1 MSERHITLIGE
12 HEVKISILNQ
22 LVEHSGNEEI
32 SSLEDCFI
40 SKFGH
45 TIQDLL
51 KPTRSVK
58 FSVIVNP
65 NYEFYKQLS
74 DRFTDKAY
82 YPDGL
87 SELFARRKK
96 CMQERKTVSID
107 NFNNNSDDS
116 NKTIRKT
123 DKSKR
128 SFSNYRTEP
137 KEDSQDSNE
146 KLDRECED
154 HVCIDH
160 CRLSSNEEDSRQDF
174 EMVVDQDEKSLSD
187 TFNNSVNLEPA
198 VYSSS
203 NKFGYYISGSTM
215 IKNQEAL
222 SNNKGKIAVPILD
235 QNGGNKDLEILDS
248 TDEEKNSQG
257 NTNIIDQDRMDMTK
271 EVRTFNKEY
280 GHEDVDRDLPVQNVL
295 NKDVEFKESIENDSL
310 IEIPN
315 KQTMDINIEVKISTE
330 KDRQEEIGTKQDSGS
345 VVQTVRPS
353 NDCHVTVPLSSRNE
367 PTPDTAKVQEILNNP
382 QKGMNNFFNPI
393 NPQPKIS
400 DINDLGTKF
409 SLTSR
414 EQSSITLL
422 CDNSVTVCDE
432 SSQHPSNCS
441 RYWNDWTCMY
451 KRGRLDRSNLP
462 VLIRAN
468 QEDYSEESLGT
479 LGKTPYSSIE
489 CPRESSLKENSSRGD
504 MVYETLNKCVLDV
517 NSKILKANNDLN
529 FDTKGME
536 ILNPKVKVMDIEVP
550 GKETH
555 VETDIIHIDNMSV
568 KPLVSVGLDI
578 TSEET
583 DLLLTVNS
591 KVDDMNMETKDISR
605 TDVSQSEHSVHV
617 DKESLVHGQTLN
629 NVVDQTVS
637 VNIAVP
643 LHPLNNVSKLPDY
656 DSDEIEIIFENITSL
671 LPSPEKKPLL
681 PSPEKSPLL
690 PSPEKSPLLP
700 SLEKRS
706 LLPSPS
712 SPDLILEKIG
722 RNNIGPSHDSSILG
736 RASIDV
742 GPGLFHDSSIL
753 GRAPIDVVPHDQS
766 ILGRSI
772 ITGEPSIEPSYESR
786 IVSRGTTHVG
796 PTHDN
801 ISLVTHS
808 VKLLNDTTWTD
819 SRHSLT
825 NQDRPFTISSPE
837 NQIQIQPY
845 ATFLISPSKRVHST
859 SDNETI
865 LSPGKYGDVRETAA
879 NDVRRLITAKRR
891 ARKGEEFLS
900 WIFIPLDVPVK
911 AVDRR
916 PLKASRSSHGQPK
929 SKRVRF
935 SETIE
940 SDATENAPLPPLPP
954 PEDVPHPPPPPLDV
968 ADIDETSLVRGVTDC
983 PVETVPQEGRDEN
996 FISSNMDENQDNFN
1010 PEWSEVANIY
1020 NTQRYDLIQRRWDTN
1035 DVANPKRNLTIVQY
1049 KTRSRHRRRTEP
1061 IVLYDRSSGNDE
1073 DEPLPKR
1080 SRMESC
1086 TYMFDKL
1093 IEEVNNRIER
1103 VKLKFATRKRE
1114 ALAMLKRTQLR
1125 QLENRPNKYLSMQQ
1139 HRQELRRFNVDSAL
1153 RLQNIL
1159 NPFKSRVQ
1167 KLNALRED
1175 LIHFY
1180 NFYRGLSKANELAL
1194 HLTPEEAE
1202 DILSIEATISGYRDC
1217 YGDAR

>member
-154 HVCIDH
+154 H
-160 CRLSSNEEDSRQDF
+160 
-174 EMVVDQDEKSLSD
+174 
-187 TFNNSVNLEPA
+187 
-198 VYSSS
+198 
-203 NKFGYYISGSTM
+203 
-215 IKNQEAL
+215 
-222 SNNKGKIAVPILD
+222 
-235 QNGGNKDLEILDS
+235 
-248 TDEEKNSQG
+248 
-257 NTNIIDQDRMDMTK
+257 
-271 EVRTFNKEY
+271 
-280 GHEDVDRDLPVQNVL
+280 
-295 NKDVEFKESIENDSL
+295 
-310 IEIPN
+310 
-315 KQTMDINIEVKISTE
+315 
-330 KDRQEEIGTKQDSGS
+330 
-345 VVQTVRPS
+345 
-353 NDCHVTVPLSSRNE
+353 
-367 PTPDTAKVQEILNNP
+367 
-382 QKGMNNFFNPI
+382 
-393 NPQPKIS
+393 
-400 DINDLGTKF
+400 
-409 SLTSR
+409 
-414 EQSSITLL
+414 
-422 CDNSVTVCDE
+422 
-432 SSQHPSNCS
+432 
-441 RYWNDWTCMY
+441 
-451 KRGRLDRSNLP
+451 
-462 VLIRAN
+462 
-468 QEDYSEESLGT
+468 
-479 LGKTPYSSIE
+479 
-489 CPRESSLKENSSRGD
+489 
-504 MVYETLNKCVLDV
+504 
-517 NSKILKANNDLN
+517 
-529 FDTKGME
+529 
-536 ILNPKVKVMDIEVP
+536 
-550 GKETH
+550 
-555 VETDIIHIDNMSV
+555 
-568 KPLVSVGLDI
+568 
-578 TSEET
+578 
-583 DLLLTVNS
+583 
-591 KVDDMNMETKDISR
+591 
-605 TDVSQSEHSVHV
+605 
-617 DKESLVHGQTLN
+617 
-629 NVVDQTVS
+629 
-637 VNIAVP
+637 
-643 LHPLNNVSKLPDY
+643 
-656 DSDEIEIIFENITSL
+656 
-671 LPSPEKKPLL
+671 
-681 PSPEKSPLL
+681 
-690 PSPEKSPLLP
+690 
-700 SLEKRS
+700 
-706 LLPSPS
+706 
-712 SPDLILEKIG
+712 
-722 RNNIGPSHDSSILG
+722 
-736 RASIDV
+736 
-742 GPGLFHDSSIL
+742 
-753 GRAPIDVVPHDQS
+753 
-766 ILGRSI
+766 
-772 ITGEPSIEPSYESR
+772 
-786 IVSRGTTHVG
+786 
-796 PTHDN
+796 
-801 ISLVTHS
+801 
-808 VKLLNDTTWTD
+808 LLNDTTWTD